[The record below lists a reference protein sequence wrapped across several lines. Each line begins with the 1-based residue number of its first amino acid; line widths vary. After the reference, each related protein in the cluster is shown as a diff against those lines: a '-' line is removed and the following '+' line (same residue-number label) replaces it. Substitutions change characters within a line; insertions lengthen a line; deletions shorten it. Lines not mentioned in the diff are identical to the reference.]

1 MRKSPFSAMREKRSF
16 SRAKRRKNLVGLL
29 AVTFIVAI
37 VAATTGLASA
47 STRWHSHDKT
57 AKASHSSPKPHKHKH
72 PGKKGRGT
80 GGTTVTTKA
89 PPVTTS
95 PARPPATTTP
105 TTHEPSTTTPTSAPE
120 TTTTGPDPTDGSAP
134 ALHVAGNHIVTAGG
148 NAVQLRGVNRPGP
161 EYTAVEGDGIFD
173 GPTDDDVSIAAMK
186 SWGINSVRIPL
197 NEDSWLGINNVDA
210 AYNGAPYRSAIVDYV
225 NRLNANGIIAIPNLH
240 FSAPGGTVPDDQSP
254 MADEDH
260 SPAFWSSVASTFKG
274 NSSVILDVFNE
285 PYPDNNND
293 TTAAWSCVLN
303 GGTCAG
309 VSYETAG
316 MQQLV
321 DVIRATGATQPLMI
335 AGPEYAGDLD
345 RWMQYEPVDPLHQL
359 IASVHIY
366 GLPLDSPYRVS
377 STWDTYI
384 TPVTTQVPVIIGEF
398 GDTNCTSVFSPP
410 LMTWADAHGVG
421 YFAWA
426 WVTSNCA
433 GDPALIT
440 NYNGTPTPYGAGVR
454 THLLAQ
460 PKEW

>member
-1 MRKSPFSAMREKRSF
+1 MRLSPFSTMRENSSF
-16 SRAKRRKNLVGLL
+16 SRAKRRKNLVGLF
-29 AVTFIVAI
+29 AVMFIVAT

-47 STRWHSHDKT
+47 STRWHAN
-57 AKASHSSPKPHKHKH
+57 AKKANTSHSASKSHQNNHQ
-72 PGKKGRGT
+72 GTKGRG
-80 GGTTVTTKA
+80 GNATTPTTKA
-89 PPVTTS
+89 PTTSTS
-95 PARPPATTTP
+95 PATTAP
-105 TTHEPSTTTPTSAPE
+105 TTDEPSTTTPTSAPA
-120 TTTTGPDPTDGSAP
+120 TTTTRPDPTDGSAP
-134 ALHVAGNHIVTAGG
+134 ALHVAGNHIVTAAG

-161 EYTAVEGDGIFD
+161 EYAAVEGDGIFD
-173 GPTDDDVSIAAMK
+173 GPTNDDVSIAAMK
-186 SWGINSVRIPL
+186 AWGINSVRIPL
-197 NEDSWLGINNVDA
+197 NEDSWLGINNVDP
-210 AYNGAPYRSAIVDYV
+210 AYNGAPYRAAIVDYV
-225 NRLNANGIIAIPNLH
+225 HRLNANGIIAIPNLH

-260 SPAFWSSVASTFKG
+260 SPAFWQSVASTFKG
-274 NSSVILDVFNE
+274 NPSVILDVFNE

-303 GGTCAG
+303 GGTCSG
-309 VSYETAG
+309 VSYQTAG

-345 RWMQYEPVDPLHQL
+345 RWVRYEPIDPLHQL

-384 TPVTTQVPVIIGEF
+384 TPVTAQVPVIIGEF
-398 GDTNCTSVFSPP
+398 GDTNCTSAFSPP

-440 NYNGTPTPYGAGVR
+440 NYDGTPTPYGVGVR